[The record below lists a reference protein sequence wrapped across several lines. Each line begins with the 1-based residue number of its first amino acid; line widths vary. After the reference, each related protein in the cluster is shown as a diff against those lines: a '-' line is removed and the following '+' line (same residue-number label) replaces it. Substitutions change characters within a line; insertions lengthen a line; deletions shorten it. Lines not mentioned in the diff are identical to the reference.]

1 MNWDEVKERIKL
13 ILKKNWFIRDDQEKA
28 YLRDD
33 WYKVQWMGD
42 VRELTDWDWESIDLT
57 SYSLIWYLYIHS
69 LIITY
74 C

>member
-1 MNWDEVKERIKL
+1 MNWQEIKQRTKL
-13 ILKKNWFIRDDQEKA
+13 ILKKNWFVRDTQEQA

-33 WYKVQWMGD
+33 WYKVQRRD
-42 VRELTDWDWESIDLT
+42 NVRELTDRDWECIDLDT
-57 SYSLIWYLYIHS
+57 YSLIWYLYIHS